1 MILLLSGAS
10 ETARA
15 LVVDNVLDT
24 HKDWRHL
31 ALEDLREED
40 TWNNEEIGME
50 EVFGV
55 MIACDCAKDVQQEGC
70 HIIITCPSVYLI
82 ETVRDA
88 FPEKIV
94 TVHMGEEGEGEET
107 FSHVLNP
114 KTHSLNDTCNFL
126 EELIAQ

>member
-15 LVVDNVLDT
+15 LVADKILDI

-40 TWNNEEIGME
+40 TWDEEEVGME
-50 EVFGV
+50 EVFGA
-55 MIACDCAKDVQQEGC
+55 MIACDCAKDVQHEGYN
-70 HIIITCPSVYLI
+70 IIITCPSVHLV
-82 ETVRDA
+82 ETVCDA
-88 FPEKIV
+88 FNNEVV
-94 TVHMGEEGEGEET
+94 TVHMGEQGEGEEG

-114 KTHSLNDTCNFL
+114 KVHSLNDTCSFL
-126 EELIAQ
+126 EELIA